1 MENICGQNTGRGVQ
15 GASGK
20 LIQASP
26 FCFSEAGFF
35 YSIGKPSGRDAHA
48 AMRYV
53 TALRYCGGAQS
64 VQASQD
70 SGEGGAGLTYILYFA
85 RMSSE
90 VLQ

>member
-1 MENICGQNTGRGVQ
+1 MWTKYRKRCSGGLWEADSGQSVLFFRGWLFLLYRKAIR
-15 GASGK
+15 G
-20 LIQASP
+20 
-26 FCFSEAGFF
+26 
-35 YSIGKPSGRDAHA
+35 DAHA